1 MELKNKVC
9 IITGASRGFGK
20 ELAILLGEKGCNL
33 ILAAREENELRTVAD
48 TINKINKIN
57 KSNAAPKECRTV
69 KLYPYPTAKFIKTD
83 VTDYNDLKKIVAL
96 ALKEFGK
103 IDILINNAG
112 IMIIK
117 PFEQM
122 SKKECEYIIDVNLK
136 ALINLTHLV
145 YPHMLKKG
153 KGHIINISSIAG
165 KRASINKAPYCASK
179 YGVTGFSEA
188 LSLEC
193 KSKGIKITNVCP
205 GAMKTHLFDNVDVK
219 FKKKY
224 RFMNPKE
231 VAKVLVSALESDSL
245 SCVDELIMTQMQ

>member
-33 ILAAREENELRTVAD
+33 VLAAREENELRTVAD

-57 KSNAAPKECRTV
+57 KSNPVSKEKV
-69 KLYPYPTAKFIKTD
+69 KFIRTD

-96 ALKEFGK
+96 ALKEFDT

-145 YPHMLKKG
+145 YPYMLKKG

-165 KRASINKAPYCASK
+165 KRPSINKAPYCASK

-188 LSLEC
+188 LTLEC

-205 GAMKTHLFDNVDVK
+205 GAMRTHLFDNVDVK

-224 RFMNPKE
+224 VFMNPKE
-231 VAKVLVSALESDSL
+231 VAKVLVSALESDCL